1 MAGAND
7 LITVQH
13 RIEGYRWSRLGW
25 GYSNAKPVTI
35 SFWVNASTA
44 GTMSVTLKAS
54 ASVRCYAAPVTINA
68 GGTWE
73 YKTVTIPGDTA
84 GAWNKDNLTGAIVC
98 FTFGA
103 GATRTGT
110 ANSWLSTDIYAHTGV
125 SNFYATNNYGILLT
139 GVVVLPG
146 IEAPSAERSALIMR
160 PYDQE
165 LVTCQRYYC
174 RSYPHGIAN
183 GTASVGSYIT
193 MTAIGPSGTTVAGN
207 LSFPGPMRATPTI
220 NIWGYAG
227 TASAWSTMA
236 GVDISSGTITPTS
249 TWGVATGAVT
259 AGQVIG
265 TVLAT
270 HFVADARL

>member
-1 MAGAND
+1 M
-7 LITVQH
+7 
-13 RIEGYRWSRLGW
+13 SRLAW
-25 GYSNAKPVTI
+25 GT
-35 SFWVNASTA
+35 
-44 GTMSVTLKAS
+44 AS
-54 ASVRCYAAPVTINA
+54 AQPITIAFWSNHTVTGVYSVAVRNGATNRAYVTTYTHTATGVAQYN
-68 GGTWE
+68 
-73 YKTVTIPGDTA
+73 TVTIPGDTT
-84 GAWNKDNLTGAIVC
+84 GTWNKDNTIGMYVSFAYASGTNYHASGTNIWTASGAV
-98 FTFGA
+98 TASTQVNGA
-103 GATRTGT
+103 SSS
-110 ANSWLSTDIYAHTGV
+110 ANFNS
-125 SNFYATNNYGILLT
+125 ILAC
-139 GVVVLPG
+139 VVLPG
-146 IEAPSAERSALIMR
+146 NEAPSAARSPLIMR

-193 MTAIGPSGTTVAGN
+193 MTAIGRSGTTVAGN

-270 HFVADARL
+270 HFVADARLG